1 MISPLLMLIHL
12 ATLIQDE
19 APSTIL
25 NVSND
30 FTHFLVDGR
39 NDDTLE
45 IWTTKKR
52 NFTFESDVAS
62 FTLIDGKSRLV
73 SAKIQSLISP
83 ELFVTIRDL
92 DNKVIAERQFKMSE
106 LAAISPALF
115 GYKINSIHATSDG
128 RVMIDF
134 SNNSLIEFAM
144 DSGTF
149 NYIFVF
155 GSKIAI
161 YTEKE
166 INALPKTSRDRLVTY
181 ATNSAINFSLST
193 MDDSWVFDGQRVS
206 SIDDLKNSESIDVNS
221 FPTDP
226 SAGCFAVINCENG
239 ALISEALFTPVFL
252 KDTASYLTTAGAMQ
266 NRTKG
271 KTQFLQL
278 EWASNRELKI
288 ARFSQSEDK
297 LSKSNG
303 TQAISIKPD
312 RGEEFIRLAA
322 PLNTTNDYKNIFL
335 ALKTSN
341 GLSVYQMS
349 DKFNVTKVAKFTNDF
364 DTMRVLNDR
373 LVFLKEDSMQL
384 QFLKFDESQVREFT
398 LVK

>member
-1 MISPLLMLIHL
+1 MISPLLMLIYW

-25 NVSND
+25 SVSND
-30 FTHFLVDGR
+30 FSHFLVDGR

-52 NFTFESDVAS
+52 KFTFESDVAS
-62 FTLIDGKSRLV
+62 FSLIDGKPRIV
-73 SAKIQSLISP
+73 SAMIRSLTAPKLI
-83 ELFVTIRDL
+83 VTIRDL
-92 DNKVIAERQFKMSE
+92 DNKVVAERQFKMSE

-115 GYKINSIHATSDG
+115 GYKINSIHATSNG

-155 GSKIAI
+155 GSKIEI
-161 YTEKE
+161 YTAKE

-181 ATNSAINFSLST
+181 ATNSALDFSLST
-193 MDDSWVFDGQRVS
+193 MDDNWVFDGQRVS
-206 SIDDLKNSESIDVNS
+206 SINDLENSESIDVNS
-221 FPTDP
+221 FPIDP
-226 SAGCFAVINCENG
+226 SAGCFAVIKYESG
-239 ALISEALFTPVFL
+239 ALISKALFTPVFQ
-252 KDTASYLTTAGAMQ
+252 KDTASYLITAGAMR
-266 NRTKG
+266 NRTNG

-288 ARFSQSEDK
+288 ARISRPEDK
-297 LSKSNG
+297 LSKSG
-303 TQAISIKPD
+303 DTQAISIKPD

-322 PLNTTNDYKNIFL
+322 PLNTTNNYDNVFL
-335 ALKTSN
+335 TLKTSN
-341 GLSVYQMS
+341 GISVHQIS
-349 DKFNVTKVAKFTNDF
+349 DKFNVTKVVKFTNDF
-364 DTMRVLNDR
+364 DSMRVLNDR
-373 LVFLKEDSMQL
+373 LVFLKEDSVQL
-384 QFLKFDESQVREFT
+384 RFLKFDESQVREFT
-398 LVK
+398 LVQ

>member
-1 MISPLLMLIHL
+1 MISPLLMLIYL

-25 NVSND
+25 SVSND
-30 FTHFLVDGR
+30 FSHFLVDGR

-52 NFTFESDVAS
+52 KFTFESDVAS
-62 FTLIDGKSRLV
+62 FNLIDGKPRIV
-73 SAKIQSLISP
+73 SAMIRSLTAPKLI
-83 ELFVTIRDL
+83 VTIRDL
-92 DNKVIAERQFKMSE
+92 DNKVVAERQFKMSE

-115 GYKINSIHATSDG
+115 GYKINSIHATSNG

-155 GSKIAI
+155 GSKIEI
-161 YTEKE
+161 YTAKE
-166 INALPKTSRDRLVTY
+166 IDALPKTSRDRLVTY
-181 ATNSAINFSLST
+181 ATNSAIDFSLST
-193 MDDSWVFDGQRVS
+193 MDDNWVFDGQRVS
-206 SIDDLKNSESIDVNS
+206 SINDLENSESIDVNS
-221 FPTDP
+221 FPIDP
-226 SAGCFAVINCENG
+226 SAGYFAVIKYESG
-239 ALISEALFTPVFL
+239 ALISKALFTPVFQ
-252 KDTASYLTTAGAMQ
+252 KDTASYLTTAGAMR
-266 NRTKG
+266 NRTNG

-288 ARFSQSEDK
+288 ARFSPSEDK
-297 LSKSNG
+297 LSKSSD

-322 PLNTTNDYKNIFL
+322 PLNTTNNYDNVFL
-335 ALKTSN
+335 TLKTSN
-341 GLSVYQMS
+341 GISVHQIS
-349 DKFNVTKVAKFTNDF
+349 DKFNVTKVVKFTNDF
-364 DTMRVLNDR
+364 DSMRVLNDR
-373 LVFLKEDSMQL
+373 LVFLKEDSVQL
-384 QFLKFDESQVREFT
+384 RFLKFDDSQVREFT
-398 LVK
+398 LVQ